1 MTSQFNIENKASKK
15 HSPLSNKN
23 IHSNNVALGY
33 DDDDLDE
40 ETHVNTGASRKVKYL
55 PPSVM
60 KDIEQKNAAR
70 KLAGLPPISTSIRR
84 CLTCGSSFQ
93 SAGNRTCGCA
103 SRVAGIIAGRE
114 II

>member
-1 MTSQFNIENKASKK
+1 MINKAFIDSKMTKKTIPSKKILPMTSRV
-15 HSPLSNKN
+15 LS
-23 IHSNNVALGY
+23 
-33 DDDDLDE
+33 DDLEDDE
-40 ETHVNTGASRKVKYL
+40 FSQKTDNSSKVKYL

-70 KLAGLPPISTSIRR
+70 KLAGLPPIITRIRR
-84 CLTCGSSFQ
+84 CLTCGAMFQ
-93 SAGNRTCGCA
+93 SAGNRTCGCT

>member
-1 MTSQFNIENKASKK
+1 MINKEIIDNKINKK
-15 HSPLSNKN
+15 NPLLPKKPNSPLLENE
-23 IHSNNVALGY
+23 
-33 DDDDLDE
+33 DDE
-40 ETHVNTGASRKVKYL
+40 EDSESKADGGSKIKYL

-70 KLAGLPPISTSIRR
+70 KLAGLPSIVTRIRR
-84 CLTCGSSFQ
+84 CLTCGSMFQ